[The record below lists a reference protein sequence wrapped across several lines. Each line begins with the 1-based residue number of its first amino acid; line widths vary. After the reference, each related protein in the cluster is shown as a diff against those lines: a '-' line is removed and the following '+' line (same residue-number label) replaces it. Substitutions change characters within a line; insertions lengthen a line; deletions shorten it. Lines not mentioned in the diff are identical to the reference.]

1 MSFKVRKITVGRGR
15 TKGDEKAG
23 EWNRVYY
30 EVEADI
36 EDESQ
41 IELAKGSVEALLET
55 WLKGESISP
64 TTAVVGQQSKPKWDS
79 SKMKWVE
86 AEGSSGLYQR
96 SEDVDS
102 LDFKEALKDLA
113 EHGGK
118 LSRKEVD
125 GTWFYWKFE
134 KSAIIGRKKRK

>member
-64 TTAVVGQQSKPKWDS
+64 TTAVVQQPKPKWDS
-79 SKMKWVE
+79 NKIKWVE
-86 AEGSSGLYQR
+86 AEGTHGKYER
-96 SEDVDS
+96 SEDVNS
-102 LDFKEALKDLA
+102 LDFKELMKDL
-113 EHGGK
+113 EGHQGK
-118 LSRKEVD
+118 LSRD
-125 GTWFYWKFE
+125 GFFYWRFE
-134 KSAIIGRKKRK
+134 KSTVIGRKKRK

>member
-64 TTAVVGQQSKPKWDS
+64 TTAVVQQPKPKWDS
-79 SKMKWVE
+79 SNIKWEE
-86 AEGSSGLYQR
+86 AEGSSGPYQR
-96 SEDVDS
+96 SEDVNS
-102 LDFKEALKDLA
+102 INFKEALKDLEA
-113 EHGGK
+113 HNGK
-118 LSRKEVD
+118 LSRKEAD
-125 GTWFYWKFE
+125 GIYFYWKFQ
-134 KSAIIGRKKRK
+134 KSPIIGRKKRK